1 MAVKR
6 IVPKFIISSRPS
18 SGASPPA
25 VAFVGSIG
33 WCPAW
38 TRLRGE
44 QARSCWQLGNSSS
57 RSRLSPYPSSP
68 VQRRTGI
75 LCRLQHQPYRACPQP
90 WNHIINGITTYLSSC
105 LSRGLPATA
114 EERGSHTATCCH
126 YCFSGFERCKLLR
139 KRQPAAWPIAARNAV
154 SLSTATRLPS
164 PATSCNSHPEPIR
177 QTRLYLQLDR
187 YKILYR
193 RQCLPWRAL
202 PMGNGKEASRVP

>member
-114 EERGSHTATCCH
+114 EERGPRDELDSDLPLAHRDLLPLLLLWIREMQVVAETTTCSVAYSSAQCCFVVNCYPAPESCH
-126 YCFSGFERCKLLR
+126 F
-139 KRQPAAWPIAARNAV
+139 
-154 SLSTATRLPS
+154 
-164 PATSCNSHPEPIR
+164 
-177 QTRLYLQLDR
+177 
-187 YKILYR
+187 
-193 RQCLPWRAL
+193 
-202 PMGNGKEASRVP
+202 M